1 MFLDAGNV
9 WTIRKDTRA
18 NGNFAFNRFWKE
30 FAIDIGAGLRF
41 DFNFFVIR
49 FDYGFPI
56 RDPRKTDGK
65 RWLFENAQFRKGQFQ
80 LGVGYP
86 F

>member
-1 MFLDAGNV
+1 MDAGNV
-9 WTIRKDTRA
+9 WTLRKDTRA
-18 NGNFAFNRFWKE
+18 LGSFDINRFWKE
-30 FAIDIGAGLRF
+30 FAVDAGLGLRL

-49 FDYGFPI
+49 FDYGFPL
-56 RDPRKTDGK
+56 RDPRKVDGD
-65 RWLFENAQFRKGQFQ
+65 RWQFENAEFRKGQFQ